1 LLLFFKVIVSY
12 GVKWLPVWL
21 PEGLSKVLDEYL
33 MPLGLS
39 YIVFQLISYHVD
51 VSKGLCKSEKSLFTF
66 TTYVMLFPKILV
78 GPIVRYRD
86 LYGQMIC
93 RKTNA
98 QEMADG
104 LRRFIQGLI
113 KKTLIADTI
122 AKTINPAFSLAT
134 PNFTTRIAWFVLAGY
149 ALQIYFDFSGYTDMA
164 IGLGQMMGFRFMENF
179 NYPYISKSVSEFWR
193 RWHISL
199 STWFREYV
207 FYPLERSRRKF
218 KFMLQPVN
226 FFIVFLLVGLWHG
239 IAINFI
245 IWGGIHGIALAFE
258 SSTFGR
264 WMKKAW
270 APVQHAY
277 TLVVVL
283 IGWVFFRSPTLAYA
297 IDFLARLAGSGK
309 GISPLPFSVTRPLP
323 FIDPSVW
330 LAFITGLIF
339 SLPIVPGLRQ
349 VWVQFMEKNP
359 IRSLVGRIGA
369 DLFLLAFLILSIAA
383 IITRAT
389 LITSVYARF

>member
-1 LLLFFKVIVSY
+1 
-12 GVKWLPVWL
+12 
-21 PEGLSKVLDEYL
+21 
-33 MPLGLS
+33 
-39 YIVFQLISYHVD
+39 
-51 VSKGLCKSEKSLFTF
+51 
-66 TTYVMLFPKILV
+66 
-78 GPIVRYRD
+78 
-86 LYGQMIC
+86 
-93 RKTNA
+93 
-98 QEMADG
+98 
-104 LRRFIQGLI
+104 
-113 KKTLIADTI
+113 
-122 AKTINPAFSLAT
+122 
-134 PNFTTRIAWFVLAGY
+134 
-149 ALQIYFDFSGYTDMA
+149 
-164 IGLGQMMGFRFMENF
+164 MMGFRFMENF

-207 FYPLERSRRKF
+207 FYPMERSRRKF

-226 FFIVFLLVGLWHG
+226 FLIVFLLVGLWHG

-245 IWGGIHGIALAFE
+245 IWGGVHGIALAFE

-264 WMKKAW
+264 SMKKAW
-270 APVQHAY
+270 APIQHAY

-309 GISPLPFSVTRPLP
+309 GISQLPFSVTRPLP

-330 LAFITGLIF
+330 LAFIIGLIF

-359 IRSLVGRIGA
+359 IRSLVGSIGA
-369 DLFLLAFLILSIAA
+369 DLFLLTFLILSIAA

-389 LITSVYARF
+389 LITSVYAKF